1 MIWSQFSTK
10 VLQITILDIKD
21 WDKNKCQYSKENSSL
36 EQRIYIYII
45 ECMISI
51 KIPQKGRKKN
61 FSRELQKDKSFQT
74 LSPSIHKEGWGKY
87 LEHEYTIKLS
97 KNLIESWKT
106 NEWSQCSLKR
116 SCPLSIDSN
125 TEFQWRVSL
134 I

>member
-61 FSRELQKDKSFQT
+61 FSKELQKDKIFKALKS
-74 LSPSIHKEGWGKY
+74 SYPSGG
-87 LEHEYTIKLS
+87 
-97 KNLIESWKT
+97 
-106 NEWSQCSLKR
+106 
-116 SCPLSIDSN
+116 
-125 TEFQWRVSL
+125 VG
-134 I
+134 